1 MKTWITLFFTILLTA
16 CASQPSQKIGHLQL
30 NDPGFAPP
38 SKTVKTDDVMA
49 LSDEMRVYLKNE
61 IGSQLRG
68 KSPQK
73 ALFDALSS
81 KGQIRLEYDAEI
93 TRNAAQAFSARSGN
107 CLSLVLMT
115 AALAKELG
123 MEVQYQNVLV
133 DESWSR
139 NNDIYFAAGHV
150 NIVLGYKSGFR
161 SFTQEYS
168 QSMVIDFLPPKDLRG
183 QRSEL
188 IKEATVIA
196 MYFNNRAAESLAQQ
210 QVNDAYWFARSA
222 LMSDPDFTAAY
233 NTLGV
238 VYRQH
243 GDLALAESVFRQILG
258 KDAENIM
265 ALSNLIEVLRKT
277 ERRTEAQVYL
287 SRLENLQP
295 YPPFHFFNKGMAAM
309 ERGDY
314 VEAKTLFKREIRRDP
329 NYDEFHLWLALAHLR
344 LGETRDAVDELTLA
358 KANSTTRKAQN
369 LYASKLEK
377 IKATY
382 SHN

>member
-1 MKTWITLFFTILLTA
+1 MTLFFSILLTA
-16 CASQPSQKIGHLQL
+16 CATQPGQKISHLQL
-30 NDPGFAPP
+30 HDEGFTQPTK
-38 SKTVKTDDVMA
+38 SVSIDEVMA
-49 LSDEMRVYLKNE
+49 LSAEMRTYLKND
-61 IGSQLRG
+61 INSQLRL
-68 KSPQK
+68 KSPQR
-73 ALFDALSS
+73 ALFDALSA

-115 AALAKELG
+115 SALAKELG
-123 MEVQYQNVLV
+123 MDVQYQNVLV
-133 DESWSR
+133 DEAWSR

-150 NIVLGYKSGFR
+150 NIVLGHKSAFKG
-161 SFTQEYS
+161 FTQEYS
-168 QSMVIDFLPPKDLRG
+168 QSMVIDFLPPKDLKG

-210 QVNDAYWFARSA
+210 QVNDAYWFARTA

-243 GDLALAESVFRQILG
+243 GDLALAENVFRQILG

-265 ALSNLIEVLRKT
+265 ALSNLVEVLRKT
-277 ERRTEAQVYL
+277 ERRAEAQVYM
-287 SRLENLQP
+287 SRLESLQP
-295 YPPFHFFNKGMAAM
+295 YPPFHFFNKGLLAM

-314 VEAKTLFKREIRRDP
+314 AEAKTLFKREIRRDP

-344 LGETRDAVDELTLA
+344 LGETSDAVDELTLA

>member
-16 CASQPSQKIGHLQL
+16 CASQPSQKISRLQL
-30 NDPGFAPP
+30 NDQGFTP
-38 SKTVKTDDVMA
+38 SAKTVNIDEVMT
-49 LSDEMRVYLKNE
+49 LSNEMRSYLKND
-61 IGSQLRG
+61 ISPQLRI
-68 KSPQK
+68 KSPQR
-73 ALFDALSS
+73 ALFDALST
-81 KGQIRLEYDAEI
+81 KGQIKLEYDAEI

-115 AALAKELG
+115 ATFAKELG
-123 MEVQYQNVLV
+123 MDVQYQNVLV

-150 NIVLGYKSGFR
+150 NIVLGYKSAFKG
-161 SFTQEYS
+161 FTQEYS
-168 QSMVIDFLPPKDLRG
+168 QAMVIDFLPPKDLKG

-210 QVNDAYWFARSA
+210 QVNDAYWFARAA

-238 VYRQH
+238 IYRQH
-243 GDLALAESVFRQILG
+243 GDLELAENVFKQILG

-265 ALSNLIEVLRKT
+265 ALSNLVEVLRKT
-277 ERRTEAQVYL
+277 ERRAEAKVYL

-295 YPPFHFFNKGMAAM
+295 YPPFHFFNKGLAAM

-314 VEAKTLFKREIRRDP
+314 AEAKTLFKREIRRDA

-344 LGETRDAVDELTLA
+344 LGETSDAVDELTLA

>member
-1 MKTWITLFFTILLTA
+1 MKIWITLLISILLTA
-16 CASQPSQKIGHLQL
+16 CASQPGQRISHLQFH
-30 NDPGFAPP
+30 DAGFTPP
-38 SKTVKTDDVMA
+38 AKVISTDDVMA
-49 LSDEMRVYLKNE
+49 LSDEMRSYIKND
-61 IGSQLRG
+61 INSQLRL

-93 TRNAAQAFSARSGN
+93 TRNAAQAFKARSGN

-123 MEVQYQNVLV
+123 MDVQYQNVLV

-150 NIVLGYKSGFR
+150 NIVLGHKSAFKG
-161 SFTQEYS
+161 FTQEYS

-183 QRSEL
+183 QRTEM
-188 IKEATVIA
+188 IKEETVIA
-196 MYFNNRAAESLAQQ
+196 MYFNNRAAESLALQQ
-210 QVNDAYWFARSA
+210 LDDAYWFARSA

-243 GDLALAESVFRQILG
+243 GDLALAENVFRQILG
-258 KDAENIM
+258 KEAENVM
-265 ALSNLIEVLRKT
+265 ALSNLVEVLRKS
-277 ERRTEAQVYL
+277 ERRAEAQIYM
-287 SRLENLQP
+287 SRLESLQP
-295 YPPFHFFNKGMAAM
+295 YPPFHFFNRGMAAM

-314 VEAKTLFKREIRRDP
+314 AEAKNLFKRELRRDP

>member
-1 MKTWITLFFTILLTA
+1 MLLTA
-16 CASQPSQKIGHLQL
+16 CASQPSQKISHLQF
-30 NDPGFAPP
+30 NDQGFTPP
-38 SKTVKTDDVMA
+38 AKTVNIDEVMA
-49 LSDEMRVYLKNE
+49 LSNEMRTYLKND
-61 IGSQLRG
+61 ISPQLKI
-68 KSPQK
+68 KSPQRS
-73 ALFDALSS
+73 LFDALST
-81 KGQIRLEYDAEI
+81 KGQIKLEYDAEI

-115 AALAKELG
+115 AAFAKELG
-123 MEVQYQNVLV
+123 MDVQYQNVLV

-150 NIVLGYKSGFR
+150 NIVLGYKSAFKG
-161 SFTQEYS
+161 FTQEYS
-168 QSMVIDFLPPKDLRG
+168 QAMVIDFLPPKDLKG

-210 QVNDAYWFARSA
+210 QVNDAYWFARAS

-243 GDLALAESVFRQILG
+243 GDLALAENVFKQILG

-265 ALSNLIEVLRKT
+265 ALSNLVEVLRKT

-295 YPPFHFFNKGMAAM
+295 YPPFHFFNKGLAAM

-314 VEAKTLFKREIRRDP
+314 AEAKTLFKREIRRDP

-344 LGETRDAVDELTLA
+344 LGETSDAVDELTLA